1 MAIVYIRKVMI
12 LTLVLA
18 ALVFIPNASH
28 VAAATSIHPTAIYEP
43 AMSGPSTSTPSMPL
57 PTPTP
62 GYIFRPAPT
71 SGVLRIAIIAAA
83 FSDINYTVSTATIR
97 SEYFGQ
103 NPSVASY
110 YQEDSYG
117 KVTLTGD
124 VFGWYQ
130 LPYPEA
136 HYGKDCLAIDD
147 AGCDG
152 QDASWQIAQ
161 DAYNIA
167 CKTVSFANYDYFVFL
182 HAGNGEESS
191 GVKDDVWSV
200 TYLGGVYVRP
210 TPPACS
216 NDITLTKFNI
226 VPEFEAGG
234 AVPIGV
240 YCHEFGHQLGLP
252 DLYNTNT
259 GQTILGPWSLMDK
272 GLWNGNPPG
281 SSPSHMDAWSKVQ
294 LQFMSG
300 SMIAT
305 ANAGVAST
313 FTIDPTEVSSSNI
326 HVVEVPLGSGSPPS
340 KYYMIEARSAIGY
353 DSGLPTTGVLILYVD
368 TTQLV
373 GKVRIINGHPSVSNL
388 NGATWNVGQTFT
400 DTTND
405 LSVTI
410 AGQTGN
416 SYQVSVNRGPGQPP
430 PIQQQQNQTYI
441 DLAITSVSAQP
452 QVITVPNTTVTI
464 TVQIS
469 NQGTEAASNVPV
481 EVDLDTQLYTNLQV
495 SVGAGA
501 TTPATFT
508 WVSTAGSHTFKITI
522 DPKNTINNTNRA
534 NNVATFT
541 LSVGPTLTI
550 NLPLNVTTA
559 GNVWILINGAKY
571 NITSSQFQTSVPNG
585 TITVQIQPAVNTSQ
599 GVRQSFTGWS
609 DGSTSNPRQ
618 ITVTS
623 GATLQ
628 ALYATQ
634 YLLAINPNGGT
645 TTVSGWYQPNATVT
659 VSADNP
665 SNVTA
670 NASRNLFSSWS
681 GDLTSNSTTITVT
694 MNKPVTLQANWLKQY
709 YVTIISPT
717 GTPTGQGWYNA
728 GSVVTVGVQST
739 VQYSNGTRMTF
750 NGWNSTTLGN
760 KPTTQITVN
769 SPTRL
774 LAAWKTQY
782 LVTVQS
788 QYGTA
793 SGGGWYDAGSPVQIS
808 VPSAVDYTNATRRT
822 FAGWT
827 GDYTSPSN
835 NVTLRVDTP
844 KTLTAQWTT
853 QYLITLSASGLPNS
867 TILKL
872 NFNNSSYD
880 LPATS
885 SYQAWVQS
893 GASINPTLNQTIVSG
908 ITVYKFAGWRN
919 STGRIIQSPLAVN
932 APGTYVASYTNQL
945 SLPAIPG
952 FPIEGIVIGVVS
964 GLLILA
970 IRRKTYRQ
978 RESNETNRDLCSE

>member
-1 MAIVYIRKVMI
+1 MAIGTVRKVTI
-12 LTLVLA
+12 LAVIFFALVL
-18 ALVFIPNASH
+18 IPSTSSVAVASR
-28 VAAATSIHPTAIYEP
+28 IHPTAIYEP
-43 AMSGPSTSTPSMPL
+43 AMSGPGNSTPSMPL

-62 GYIFRPAPT
+62 GYIFKPAPA
-71 SGVLRIAIIAAA
+71 SGVLRILVIAAA
-83 FSDINYTVSTATIR
+83 FSDINETVSTATIK

-124 VFGWYQ
+124 VLGWYK

-136 HYGKDCLAIDD
+136 HYGRDCISIDD
-147 AGCDG
+147 AACDG

-161 DAYNIA
+161 DAYNLA
-167 CKTVSFANYDYFVFL
+167 CKDVNFANYDYYVFV
-182 HAGNGEESS
+182 HSGNGEESS
-191 GVKDDVWSV
+191 GVKNDVWSV
-200 TYLGGVYVRP
+200 TYVGGVYV
-210 TPPACS
+210 TPPTCS
-216 NDITLTKFNI
+216 TGITLTKFNI
-226 VPEFEAGG
+226 VPESEAGG
-234 AVPIGV
+234 AVPLGV

-259 GQTILGPWSLMDK
+259 GQMILGPWSLMDK

-305 ANAGVAST
+305 ANAEVTST
-313 FTIDPTEVSSSNI
+313 FTIDPTEVSSSNV
-326 HVVEVPLGSGSPPS
+326 HVVEVPLGSGSTPS
-340 KYYMIEARSAIGY
+340 QYYLIEVRSGIGY
-353 DSGLPTTGVLILYVD
+353 DSALPSTGVLILYVD
-368 TTQLV
+368 STQLI
-373 GKVRIINGHPSVSNL
+373 GKVKIINGHPSVSNL
-388 NGATWNVGQTFT
+388 NEATWNVGQTFT
-400 DTTND
+400 DTANNW
-405 LSVTI
+405 SVTI
-410 AGQTGN
+410 IGQTGN
-416 SYQVSVNRGPGQPP
+416 SYQVSINRGPGQPP
-430 PIQQQQNQTYI
+430 QIQQPQNQPYI
-441 DLAITSVSAQP
+441 DLAIASVSAQP
-452 QVITVPNTTVTI
+452 QVITLPNTTVMI

-469 NQGTEAASNVPV
+469 NLGTEGASNVPV

-495 SVGAGA
+495 SVEAGA

-522 DPKNTINNTNRA
+522 DPNNTINDTNRA

-550 NLPLNVTTA
+550 NVPLNVTTT

-609 DGSTSNPRQ
+609 DGNTSNPRQ

-623 GATLQ
+623 ATALQ
-628 ALYATQ
+628 ALYTTQ
-634 YLLAINPNGGT
+634 YLLSINPNGGT
-645 TTVSGWYQPNATVT
+645 TTPSAWYQPNATVT
-659 VSADNP
+659 VSAANP

-681 GDLTSNSTTITVT
+681 GDLSSTSTTITVT
-694 MNKPVTLQANWLKQY
+694 MSKPVTLQANWIKQY

-717 GTPTGQGWYNA
+717 GSPNGEGWYNA

-739 VQYSNGTRMTF
+739 VQYPNSTRMIF
-750 NGWNSTTLGN
+750 NGWSSTTLGN
-760 KPTTQITVN
+760 NPTAQITVN
-769 SPTRL
+769 SPTSL

-788 QYGTA
+788 EYGPA
-793 SGGGWYDAGSPVQIS
+793 IGGGWYNAGSPAQIS
-808 VPSAVDYTNATRRT
+808 VPSAVAYTNATRRA

-827 GDYTSPSN
+827 GDYTGPSN

-844 KTLTAQWTT
+844 KTLTARWTT
-853 QYLITLSASGLPNS
+853 QYLVTLSVGGLPNS

-872 NFNNSSYD
+872 NFNNAFYD

-885 SYQAWVQS
+885 NYQAWVQK
-893 GASINPTLNQTIVSG
+893 GTAINPTLNQTIASG
-908 ITVYKFAGWRN
+908 ITVYKFTGWRN
-919 STGRIIQSPLAVN
+919 STGTVTQGPLAVN
-932 APGTYVASYTNQL
+932 GPETYVASYTNEL
-945 SLPAIPG
+945 SLPPIPG
-952 FPIEGIVIGVVS
+952 FTVEGI
-964 GLLILA
+964 LLGFFFGSLLVA
-970 IRRKTYRQ
+970 IRRKHTV
-978 RESNETNRDLCSE
+978 REKSV

>member
-28 VAAATSIHPTAIYEP
+28 VTAATSIHPTAVYEP
-43 AMSGPSTSTPSMPL
+43 AMTGPSNSTPSMPL

-83 FSDINYTVSTATIR
+83 FSDINYTISTATIR

-103 NPSVASY
+103 NPSVATY

-136 HYGKDCLAIDD
+136 HYGADCVAIDD

-167 CKTVSFANYDYFVFL
+167 CKAVNFANYDYFVFL
-182 HAGNGEESS
+182 HSGNGEESS
-191 GVKDDVWSV
+191 GVKNDVWSV

-226 VPEFEAGG
+226 VPESEAGG

-305 ANAGVAST
+305 ANAGVMSA
-313 FTIDPTEVSSSNI
+313 FTIDPTEVSSSNV

-340 KYYMIEARSAIGY
+340 KYYLIEARSATGY
-353 DSGLPTTGVLILYVD
+353 DSGLPSTGVLILYVD
-368 TTQLV
+368 STQLV
-373 GKVRIINGHPSVSNL
+373 GKVRIINGHPSVSDL
-388 NGATWNVGQTFT
+388 NDATWNVGQTFT
-400 DTTND
+400 DTTNG

-410 AGQTGN
+410 TGQTGN

-430 PIQQQQNQTYI
+430 QIQQPQNQTYI
-441 DLAITSVSAQP
+441 DLAVASVSAQP
-452 QVITVPNTTVTI
+452 QVITLPNTTVTI

-469 NQGTEAASNVPV
+469 NLGTEAASNVPV
-481 EVDLDTQLYTNLQV
+481 EVDLDTQPYTNLQV
-495 SVGAGA
+495 SVGPGA
-501 TTPATFT
+501 TTPTTFT

-522 DPKNTINNTNRA
+522 DPNNTINDTNRA

-550 NLPLNVTTA
+550 NVPLNVSST
-559 GNVWILINGAKY
+559 GNVWVLINGAKY

-585 TITVQIQPAVNTSQ
+585 TITIQIQPAVNTSQ

-609 DGSTSNPRQ
+609 DGNTSNPRQ

-634 YLLAINPNGGT
+634 YLLSINPNGGT
-645 TTVSGWYQPNATVT
+645 TTPSAWYQPNATVT

-694 MNKPVTLQANWLKQY
+694 MNKPVTLQANWVKQY

-717 GTPTGQGWYNA
+717 GSPSGQGWYNA

-769 SPTRL
+769 SPTSL

-793 SGGGWYDAGSPVQIS
+793 SGGGWYDAGS
-808 VPSAVDYTNATRRT
+808 SARLSIQPEVDYNNETRRIFT
-822 FAGWT
+822 GWT
-827 GDYTSPSN
+827 GDVSGNSTAITFTANGPIDA
-835 NVTLRVDTP
+835 V
-844 KTLTAQWTT
+844 AQWVT
-853 QYLITLSASGLPNS
+853 QYQITFEVAGLPNS
-867 TILKL
+867 V
-872 NFNNSSYD
+872 S
-880 LPATS
+880 
-885 SYQAWVQS
+885 V
-893 GASINPTLNQTIVSG
+893 TLNVNNQNYQ
-908 ITVYKFAGWRN
+908 ITPNQPYSAWYNQGQILDPTTTKTVMTFFQFANWRN
-919 STGRIIQSPLAVN
+919 SAGSKVIMPITVT
-932 APGTYVASYTNQL
+932 APSEYTATYVFA
-945 SLPAIPG
+945 
-952 FPIEGIVIGVVS
+952 FP
-964 GLLILA
+964 L
-970 IRRKTYRQ
+970 
-978 RESNETNRDLCSE
+978 